1 MSELGQQVE
10 AKAKRSKK
18 AKVEVNPDSTP
29 VVASKVLLAVAKQ
42 LPVAELELGTEKV
55 AVPTHNKGGLNKRAL
70 AVALYETACQVIGE
84 PTEPTN
90 KMAQRLASLAF
101 VFAGGAFCHS
111 TQDALKGE
119 VKEEK
124 GCTGYIAPEK
134 AWWAKLMGDNHGKV
148 ETLLPFAASVF
159 AYYGKTGSVN
169 ATSTEAIFAEVEAN
183 LKAKGQ

>member
-1 MSELGQQVE
+1 MSEQETQVE
-10 AKAKRSKK
+10 TKAKKGKK
-18 AKVEVNPDSTP
+18 AKVITDSAP
-29 VVASKVLLAVAKQ
+29 VAAKVLLTFAKQ
-42 LPVAELELGTEKV
+42 LPAVELELGTEKV

-70 AVALYETACQVIGE
+70 AVALYETACQVIGV

-101 VFAGGAFCHS
+101 VFAGAAFCHN

-134 AWWAKLMGDNHGKV
+134 AWWAKLVGDNHGKV
-148 ETLLPFAASVF
+148 EVLLPFAASVF

-169 ATSTEAIFAEVEAN
+169 ATSTETIFAEVEAN

>member
-1 MSELGQQVE
+1 MSEQE
-10 AKAKRSKK
+10 AMLETKAKKSRK
-18 AKVEVNPDSTP
+18 AKVNSESTP

-42 LPVAELELGTEKV
+42 LPIAELELGTEKV

-70 AVALYETACQVIGE
+70 AVALYETACNVIGV
-84 PTEPTN
+84 PVNPNN

-134 AWWAKLMGDNHGKV
+134 AWWAKLSGDNHGKV

-169 ATSTEAIFAEVEAN
+169 ATGTEGIFAEVEAN